1 MIILIKLNV
10 EINVKNHN
18 EVIEKNKGA
27 LASGLA
33 SLFGGAKSAVEEE
46 IRRQVKITLQKS
58 IKEEL
63 LKNGVKADVSV
74 F

>member
-1 MIILIKLNV
+1 MIKLTV

-18 EVIEKNKGA
+18 VVIEKNKGA
-27 LASGLA
+27 LASSLA
-33 SLFGGAKSAVEEE
+33 SLFGGAKSSVEDE
-46 IRRQVKITLQKS
+46 IRKQVKISLQNN

-63 LKNGVKADVSV
+63 GKNGVKADVSV